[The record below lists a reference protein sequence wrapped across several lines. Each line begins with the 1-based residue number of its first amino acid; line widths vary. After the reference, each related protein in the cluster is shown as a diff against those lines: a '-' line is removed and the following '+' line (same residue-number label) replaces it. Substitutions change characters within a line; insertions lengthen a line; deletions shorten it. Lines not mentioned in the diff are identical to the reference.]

1 MKGSRL
7 EKKEKK
13 GFLQQK
19 RYNVWSQIIK
29 KVKKQKKKIKKLILD
44 EKKSNS

>member
-7 EKKEKK
+7 DKRKKKSL
-13 GFLQQK
+13 LQQK

-29 KVKKQKKKIKKLILD
+29 KVKKQKKFKKLILD
-44 EKKSNS
+44 EKKK

>member
-7 EKKEKK
+7 DKRKKKSL
-13 GFLQQK
+13 LQQK

-29 KVKKQKKKIKKLILD
+29 KVKKQKKFKKLILD